1 MFEALA
7 EHLGEVRQRIADAG
21 RDPST
26 VRILAVTKTFGIEAV
41 EAAYAA
47 GLRAVGENYLVELE
61 GKRPLDDSAMQWHY
75 LGALQTNKIA
85 RIGALA
91 NVISGVSRAKELDKL
106 AALGVT
112 AQLDIQVDTTG
123 LAQRNGAAPSEVLSL
138 VAHARALGLPV
149 RGLMTVAPPSE
160 TGAREAFALVRQ
172 LADEAQVAERSMGM
186 SDDYALA
193 AQYGATEVR
202 LGRSLFGPR
211 HYP

>member
-41 EAAYAA
+41 QAAYAA

-61 GKRPLDDSAMQWHY
+61 AKRPLDNSTMQWHY

-85 RIGALA
+85 RIGLLA
-91 NVISGVSRAKELDKL
+91 DVISGVSRVKELDKL

-138 VAHARALGLPV
+138 VAHARSLGLSV
-149 RGLMTVAPPSE
+149 RGLMTVAPPNE
-160 TGAREAFALVRQ
+160 EGAREAFALVRQ

-186 SDDYALA
+186 SDDYVLA
-193 AQYGATEVR
+193 AQFGATEVR
-202 LGRSLFGPR
+202 LGRLLFGPR